1 MSPFQRQPAHAS
13 LEEHISHPEDPMI
26 APTTLSRRNETQGTS
41 CPPPAFREIRVLVVD
56 DHPAVRLGIRRL
68 LGDQPDFVLAG
79 VTGTAEAA
87 ISIAEREPIDVVV
100 SDYHLGSR
108 NGLWLSRKLKRL
120 SGPPRVLIY
129 SAFADGTL
137 AAGCVVA
144 EADGLV
150 SKGRVGAEL
159 CDAIRGVAR
168 GWRLPPHVPQPLAGM
183 MRDRLDPGEQ
193 AIFGML
199 LAGIAPAEVARTLDL
214 SRSELESRLSSLLGK
229 IEELPD
235 VALDRHAG
243 HTRLGSRRPVARRN
257 VG

>member
-1 MSPFQRQPAHAS
+1 MSPFQGAPAHVS
-13 LEEHISHPEDPMI
+13 LHEHNQREDLMI
-26 APTTLSRRNETQGTS
+26 AVTTLSRRKAKQDTS
-41 CPPPAFREIRVLVVD
+41 SQPLAFREIRVLVVD
-56 DHPAVRLGIRRL
+56 DHPAARLGIRRL
-68 LGDQPDFVLAG
+68 LEDQPDFVLAG

-87 ISIAEREPIDVVV
+87 MSIAEREPIDVVV

-120 SGPPRVLIY
+120 PEPPRVLIY
-129 SAFADGTL
+129 SAFAEGTL

-159 CDAIRGVAR
+159 CAAIRGVAR
-168 GWRLPPHVPQPLAGM
+168 GRQLLPRVPHPLVGM
-183 MRDRLDPGEQ
+183 MRDRLDPAEQ

-199 LAGIAPAEVARTLDL
+199 LAGIEPSGVARTLGV
-214 SRSELESRLSSLLGK
+214 SRSELESRLWSLLCK
-229 IEELPD
+229 IEDLPD
-235 VALDRHAG
+235 VVLDRHAG
-243 HTRLGSRRPVARRN
+243 RARLGSRRPVARRN